1 MTTDGTL
8 VTIDGRPALRF
19 ERRFRQPAERLWRAV
34 SSPEEMGA
42 WFPSEVIGDR
52 VVGRGQEPR
61 RRQVADD
68 AANHRGRGVRTQ
80 CGLHRGGQGGIG
92 LVRAVLG
99 VEAVRAVGVMLVE
112 QVPDEHGDQVVAAP
126 VRLPCR
132 PAQRSRTVV

>member
-52 VVGRGQEPR
+52 VVGAEL
-61 RRQVADD
+61 VFDD
-68 AANHRGRGVRTQ
+68 
-80 CGLHRGGQGGIG
+80 
-92 LVRAVLG
+92 
-99 VEAVRAVGVMLVE
+99 E
-112 QVPDEHGDQVVAAP
+112 
-126 VRLPCR
+126 
-132 PAQRSRTVV
+132 AQR